1 MKELIEY
8 VTSSGTFRI
17 IKILLYNHWTLLLF
31 VIIISGLLSKKE
43 DNFIPLSKIKGFI
56 KK

>member
-1 MKELIEY
+1 MKELINY
-8 VTSSGTFRI
+8 IVTSNTFRI
-17 IKILLYNHWTLLLF
+17 LKIIFYNHWTLFLF
-31 VIIISGLLSKKE
+31 AIIMAGLLSKKE